1 MANSDRAPARARLP
15 SSRRYAYTPE
25 LLAHG
30 RHRYENT
37 EDSIPDIAV
46 EFGIHKTT
54 LLRLARRE
62 GWVRYAPPPRDLS
75 GATRLLAQADALT
88 EARHP
93 EVLAE
98 GEPRRMTAEGPPSP
112 FEGGLRPPPQ
122 GDGEQAAPPAPASL
136 GVNAAD
142 IDEMEAAVR
151 AELATVK
158 AMRAQM
164 RHRPQSPLDAERTAR
179 TLSNLTATLY
189 KLQRM
194 RCGIAEAD
202 IDDDIPADIDAFRE
216 RLARK
221 IEIFLESRESERGAG
236 GTDVSADAAFRP

>member
-93 EVLAE
+93 EALAE
-98 GEPRRMTAEGPPSP
+98 GEPRRMTDTAVP
-112 FEGGLRPPPQ
+112 LRGSGSALAPQ
-122 GDGEQAAPPAPASL
+122 GDGEQAAPPAPASP

-142 IDEMEAAVR
+142 IDELEAAVR
-151 AELATVK
+151 AELAIVK